1 MAELQNPLPPG
12 WDCQCDRKSGRYY
25 YVNHLTKTTTWDDP
39 RLQHKPRH
47 PAPIVPVEHIVMQD
61 LSHVTRGS
69 PRTSRLQDTT
79 LSAAAN
85 TEEAVTKISTMFPT
99 VSDTHIRLLLKK
111 YMKFIFPKAEETMI
125 LDILSGNDNNIQKAS
140 EILIEM
146 GFEKRDNA
154 KKQSVL
160 SKPEPAKVQ
169 HAEPD
174 VVPAIKSVAEKK
186 IIQSTLEEK
195 YNDIPGQVVT
205 IALES
210 VNFDEHRA
218 NQILEIMVKEENDKV
233 VPEIQTESTED
244 TATDLLSGTI
254 PISQSRQSLKS
265 LLKSEK
271 SDYSMKGSSS
281 FSRIIEERTD
291 DMGGE
296 YRSSNASLPTGANRR
311 LAKGADQEL
320 LLEDYVKWQGPSLY
334 QGPTKGLAKGPN
346 PYLRQ
351 ARTYQ
356 ACGPNAALR
365 KGPKF
370 GLAKGSIFSQIKG
383 VVSGESRGK

>member
-47 PAPIVPVEHIVMQD
+47 PAPIVPVEHIVMQHGSPEFRRNYVYPSQTTPIPAFQIPPHCSPKFNALRD

-111 YMKFIFPKAEETMI
+111 YHNREALVISALQVEKHPITTPGPFTTPPPVRNIQTNNYAHLQMTPPLGLRFCSRGGSPILRSGSGGSNETYRNSPKPHSPKLKLRYMKFIFPKAEETMI

-186 IIQSTLEEK
+186 ISKLKKAKVMLLNTFCRFSLFRFNLK
-195 YNDIPGQVVT
+195 
-205 IALES
+205 S
-210 VNFDEHRA
+210 
-218 NQILEIMVKEENDKV
+218 IMVRPLREY
-233 VPEIQTESTED
+233 
-244 TATDLLSGTI
+244 TI
-254 PISQSRQSLKS
+254 
-265 LLKSEK
+265 
-271 SDYSMKGSSS
+271 D
-281 FSRIIEERTD
+281 F
-291 DMGGE
+291 
-296 YRSSNASLPTGANRR
+296 
-311 LAKGADQEL
+311 
-320 LLEDYVKWQGPSLY
+320 
-334 QGPTKGLAKGPN
+334 
-346 PYLRQ
+346 
-351 ARTYQ
+351 
-356 ACGPNAALR
+356 
-365 KGPKF
+365 
-370 GLAKGSIFSQIKG
+370 
-383 VVSGESRGK
+383 

>member
-1 MAELQNPLPPG
+1 MLTLRSLRIFLNIFRYHNREALVISALQVEKHPITTPGPFTTPPPVRNIQTNNYAHLQMTPPLG
-12 WDCQCDRKSGRYY
+12 LRFCSRG
-25 YVNHLTKTTTWDDP
+25 
-39 RLQHKPRH
+39 
-47 PAPIVPVEHIVMQD
+47 
-61 LSHVTRGS
+61 GS
-69 PRTSRLQDTT
+69 PILRSGSGGSNETYRNSPKPH
-79 LSAAAN
+79 SP
-85 TEEAVTKISTMFPT
+85 K
-99 VSDTHIRLLLKK
+99 LKLR

-271 SDYSMKGSSS
+271 SDYSIKGSSS